1 MNKQKSTRRSSIE
14 RILED
19 EALTADLT
27 DEAAKI
33 LLDWGLAQAEAMV
46 QQAGLNVRLANL
58 RRKMKRINEQAGE
71 AAPEDQA
78 ERVQMLLAQLEQAQ
92 DREVEAGA

>member
-1 MNKQKSTRRSSIE
+1 MSNPAFHRRAAE

-27 DEAAKI
+27 DEAAKV
-33 LLDWGLAQAEAMV
+33 LLDWGLAQAEAMA
-46 QQAGLNVRLANL
+46 QQADLNVRLANL
-58 RRKMKRINEQAGE
+58 RRTMKRINEQAGE
-71 AAPEDQA
+71 VAPDDQA

-92 DREVEAGA
+92 GREVEAGA